1 MNKTTRT
8 ADKTPRHI
16 LGHNFGI
23 VYRFEVIR
31 TLKKPSFW
39 LSIVAF
45 PLLLAVIFGISFLS
59 TASSDDIDE
68 QLAQEQFSL
77 AVTDDSHL
85 VNQQLLEQLDAQIVD
100 NKQQGIDMVQSGEIE
115 AYFYYPAD
123 LTTNSIDVYGQNVS
137 LFQNGKYSSVAE
149 SLLKS
154 SVQTTSDPNVAAIL
168 SDQVNSSSHYYKD
181 GQEYNVLSEMIVPAA
196 FLVLFYL
203 IICIFSNQ
211 MLASTVE
218 EKENRITEML
228 LTSIQSKTLIT
239 GKIFAFITLILIQ
252 VLLIIGLIV
261 GGYLIAAHYLDLPSI
276 DLSFVTINPTRAI
289 IGLAL
294 FIVSILM
301 YSGILVA
308 IGAAAPTAKEA
319 NSFMS
324 VPILILL
331 APLYI
336 FTTAITTPEAPAVVA
351 MTYFPLTAPVMMMLL
366 NTMGTLTIASAV
378 IGLAIMAVTT
388 IVIFIIAARLF
399 QTRAVGY
406 HRSARMS
413 LRHLRRSGQ

>member
-100 NKQQGIDMVQSGEIE
+100 NKQQGIDMVQSGKIE

-123 LTTNSIDVYGQNVS
+123 LITNSIDVYGQNVS

-196 FLVLFYL
+196 FW
-203 IICIFSNQ
+203 CC
-211 MLASTVE
+211 ST
-218 EKENRITEML
+218 
-228 LTSIQSKTLIT
+228 
-239 GKIFAFITLILIQ
+239 
-252 VLLIIGLIV
+252 
-261 GGYLIAAHYLDLPSI
+261 
-276 DLSFVTINPTRAI
+276 
-289 IGLAL
+289 
-294 FIVSILM
+294 
-301 YSGILVA
+301 
-308 IGAAAPTAKEA
+308 
-319 NSFMS
+319 
-324 VPILILL
+324 
-331 APLYI
+331 
-336 FTTAITTPEAPAVVA
+336 
-351 MTYFPLTAPVMMMLL
+351 
-366 NTMGTLTIASAV
+366 
-378 IGLAIMAVTT
+378 
-388 IVIFIIAARLF
+388 
-399 QTRAVGY
+399 
-406 HRSARMS
+406 
-413 LRHLRRSGQ
+413 